1 MELRTIPHT
10 DLALSELGLGTMTMG
25 WQNDE
30 RESHA
35 ILNRAFDAGINF
47 IDTADIYSRWV
58 DGNPGGVSERI
69 IGNWMKSKPRAA
81 VIAR

>member
-1 MELRTIPHT
+1 MEFRTIPQT
-10 DLALSELGLGTMTMG
+10 KLALSELGLGTMTMG

-30 RESHA
+30 GESHA

-58 DGNPGGVSERI
+58 MEIPEESRSGSLATG
-69 IGNWMKSKPRAA
+69 
-81 VIAR
+81 